1 MIRRYKPEDLQSII
15 NLFKDTVHHVN
26 NKDYTSEQI
35 AVWAPTKI
43 DEQSWQI
50 SLLKHYTVVVEQYGQ
65 IVGFADLQDDY
76 IDRLYVHKDWQRQ
89 KIATQLLTH
98 LEQYAKAHNQ
108 QKLTAHVS
116 ITAKPFFLKQGF
128 QIICQQQVVRNNIT
142 LINYKMK
149 KYL

>member
-1 MIRRYKPEDLQSII
+1 MIRQYKPEDLQSII
-15 NLFKDTVHHVN
+15 NLFKDTVRHVN
-26 NKDYTSEQI
+26 SKDYTPKQI

-43 DEQSWQI
+43 DEQSWQS
-50 SLLKHYTVVVEQYGQ
+50 SLLKHYTIVAEQCGQ

-89 KIATQLLTH
+89 KIATQLLIY
-98 LEQYAKAHNQ
+98 LEQYAKTHNQ
-108 QKLTAHVS
+108 QKLIAHVS

-128 QIICQQQVVRNNIT
+128 QVICQQQVVKNNIV
-142 LINYKMK
+142 LINYEMK